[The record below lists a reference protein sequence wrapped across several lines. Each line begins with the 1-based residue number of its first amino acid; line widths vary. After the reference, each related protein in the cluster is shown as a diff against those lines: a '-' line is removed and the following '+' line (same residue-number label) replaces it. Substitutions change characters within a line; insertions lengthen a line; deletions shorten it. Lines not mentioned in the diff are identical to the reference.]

1 MRISDWSS
9 DVCSSDLLAR
19 SSVRLLQRRC
29 RAGLVFPVRGERR
42 IEVAIEIARDIV
54 RGVEQLRR
62 RMGGGEN
69 GKRRDRGKAVEPAF
83 HGMFRKSFYECS
95 DEAQFADAD
104 AEFLRRQGPGGR
116 HTIAIEPARVAA
128 PPATASHAVSMVA
141 G

>member
-9 DVCSSDLLAR
+9 DVCSSDLVDHGTRLLAR

-95 DEAQFADAD
+95 DEAQFAED
-104 AEFLRRQGPGGR
+104 RKS
-116 HTIAIEPARVAA
+116 V
-128 PPATASHAVSMVA
+128 V
-141 G
+141 